1 MSPRHPGALPE
12 PLRSTAF
19 TTSTAARH
27 GVGPER
33 FRGKDLAER
42 IHGVRSTLDVDDELS
57 VRCRMFA
64 ARLPEGVFFSHSTAA
79 RLLGIPLPPWL
90 ERLAFLHVTIEAPK
104 RAPHATG
111 IRGHSRLVLP
121 GDVITM
127 PDGLAVSSP
136 ARVLCEMASILM
148 LADLV
153 AVADHI
159 IHHTRRLATLG
170 ELADRIQARDR
181 ISRSRLLPIALGHTD
196 ERAESRPESLVRMY
210 CVLAGLPRPVANH
223 EIVNPTTG
231 RPVRFDLAWPDRK
244 VAIEYHGDLHRER
257 SQWRKD
263 LTRKAKLEAAGWII
277 IEVNADDLRS
287 PQEIVGRVLAAF
299 ARRG

>member
-1 MSPRHPGALPE
+1 MSPRQSGALPE
-12 PLRSTAF
+12 PLRSTVF

-42 IHGVRSTLDVDDELS
+42 IHGVRSTLDADDKFR

-64 ARLPEGVFFSHSTAA
+64 ARLPDGVFFSHSTAA
-79 RLLGIPLPPWL
+79 RLLGVPLPPWL
-90 ERLAFLHVTIEAPK
+90 GRLAFLHVTIEAPK
-104 RAPHATG
+104 RAPHAKG

-136 ARVLCEMASILM
+136 ARVLCEMAAVLT
-148 LADLV
+148 LPDLV

-159 IHHTRRLATLG
+159 IHHRLVTLG
-170 ELADRIQARDR
+170 ELADRTEARDR
-181 ISRSRLLPIALGHTD
+181 ISRSRLLPIALSHAD
-196 ERAESRPESLVRMY
+196 DRAESRPESLVRMY

-223 EIVNPTTG
+223 EIVNPATG
-231 RPVRFDLAWPDRK
+231 RHVRFDLAWPDRK

-257 SQWRKD
+257 NQWRKD
-263 LTRKAKLEAAGWII
+263 LTRKAQLEAAGWII

-287 PQEIVGRVLAAF
+287 PQEIVARVLAAF
-299 ARRG
+299 GRRG